1 MKNLWEKLNP
11 DIKERIENDSDEYPA
26 LVRLLKKELESNNF
40 VNDLLFGTVS
50 TIWNS
55 YSGNIFED
63 YNFVKINNLF
73 QNESIMKKEQQKKLI
88 QSIVKSDER
97 DDIYGES

>member
-1 MKNLWEKLNP
+1 MKNLWEKLNA

-40 VNDLLFGTVS
+40 VNDLLFSTVS

-88 QSIVKSDER
+88 QSIIKSDEK
-97 DDIYGES
+97 DDIY

>member
-11 DIKERIENDSDEYPA
+11 DIKERIENDSDKYPA

-40 VNDLLFGTVS
+40 VNDLLFSTVS

-55 YSGNIFED
+55 YSGNMFED
-63 YNFVKINNLF
+63 YNFVKIHNLF

-88 QSIVKSDER
+88 QSIINSDEK

>member
-1 MKNLWEKLNP
+1 MKNLWEKLNS
-11 DIKERIENDSDEYPA
+11 DIKERIENDSDKYPA
-26 LVRLLKKELESNNF
+26 LVRLLKKELESNKF
-40 VNDLLFGTVS
+40 VNDLLFGTIS

-73 QNESIMKKEQQKKLI
+73 QN
-88 QSIVKSDER
+88 
-97 DDIYGES
+97 